1 MKPSNFFLS
10 LTLLFA
16 LAACG
21 SAHKLS
27 SAGMNVEVQRN
38 KPKGCIVVGK
48 HTGTHEGG
56 SIDLAR
62 NMARNLAADKG
73 ANQIYFAEEF
83 SNGGTWTVIGTAY
96 KCP

>member
-1 MKPSNFFLS
+1 MKLRLNL
-10 LTLLFA
+10 LLITTLLG
-16 LAACG
+16 LVSCG

-27 SAGMNVEVQRN
+27 GAGMNVEVQKN
-38 KPKGCIVVGK
+38 KPKGCVVVGK
-48 HTGTHEGG
+48 HTGKHEGG

-73 ANQIYFAEEF
+73 ANQIYFGEEF
-83 SNGGTWTVIGTAY
+83 SNGGTWTVIGTSY

>member
-1 MKPSNFFLS
+1 MKILFKI
-10 LTLLFA
+10 TLLIT
-16 LAACG
+16 LLVGC
-21 SAHKLS
+21 SSIHELS
-27 SAGMNVEVQRN
+27 SAANDVEVQKN
-38 KPKGCIVVGK
+38 IPKGCTVVGK
-48 HTGTHEGG
+48 MTGTHKEG

-73 ANQIYFAEEF
+73 ANQIYFGEEF

>member
-1 MKPSNFFLS
+1 MLKNSRIVLIVS
-10 LTLLFA
+10 LLGLLG
-16 LAACG
+16 CS
-21 SAHKLS
+21 SAHELS
-27 SAGMNVEVQRN
+27 GSGMNVEVQKN
-38 KPKGCIVVGK
+38 KPKDCVVVGK
-48 HTGTHEGG
+48 LTGTHEGG

-73 ANQIYFAEEF
+73 ANQIYFGEEF

>member
-1 MKPSNFFLS
+1 MKTTLS
-10 LTLLFA
+10 SILLISLMFIA
-16 LAACG
+16 SCG

-27 SAGMNVEVQRN
+27 GAGMNVEVQKN
-38 KPKGCIVVGK
+38 KPKGCVVVGK

-73 ANQIYFAEEF
+73 ANQIYFGEEF
-83 SNGGTWTVIGTAY
+83 SNGGTWTVIGTSY